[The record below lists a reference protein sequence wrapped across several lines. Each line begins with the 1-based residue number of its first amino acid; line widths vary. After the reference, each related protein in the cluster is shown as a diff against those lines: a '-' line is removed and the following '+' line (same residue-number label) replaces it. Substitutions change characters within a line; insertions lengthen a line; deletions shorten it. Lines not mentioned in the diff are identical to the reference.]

1 LLWPALQPL
10 LGGNCGRHVL
20 GGPARTCRSR
30 QIIRYGMM
38 STGAKPRWHPSD
50 AASVDAGA
58 MCGRQRHQRR
68 FGRTPLSS
76 GLPPT
81 ADMRTSAGFR
91 RCGPLSR
98 HRRAEIPQCAS
109 SPAAHSRFILA
120 AKITLLHFFTSSEIS
135 LAKSSG
141 DPARVVPPR
150 LASCAW
156 SFGAAILTL
165 TSLFSFWMTSAGVR
179 FGPQMPYHAP
189 KPCIARESH
198 GLKEES
204 AVTSRTLK

>member
-68 FGRTPLSS
+68 FGRTPS
-76 GLPPT
+76 

-109 SPAAHSRFILA
+109 SPAGCCAETLSPGYQSGHDFEPPAQRAHSLGRCRCCFEPCC
-120 AKITLLHFFTSSEIS
+120 K
-135 LAKSSG
+135 
-141 DPARVVPPR
+141 VPR
-150 LASCAW
+150 W
-156 SFGAAILTL
+156 HDLT
-165 TSLFSFWMTSAGVR
+165 THE
-179 FGPQMPYHAP
+179 Y
-189 KPCIARESH
+189 
-198 GLKEES
+198 
-204 AVTSRTLK
+204 SRPV

>member
-1 LLWPALQPL
+1 
-10 LGGNCGRHVL
+10 
-20 GGPARTCRSR
+20 
-30 QIIRYGMM
+30 MM

-50 AASVDAGA
+50 AVSVDAGA

-109 SPAAHSRFILA
+109 SPAAHSRLILA
-120 AKITLLHFFTSSEIS
+120 AKITVLHFFTSSEIS

-156 SFGAAILTL
+156 SFGTAILTL
-165 TSLFSFWMTSAGVR
+165 TSLFSFSMTSAGVR
-179 FGPQMPYHAP
+179 FGPQMPYHELASYPGKVSPRAGTSGNIGERASVVTARARRLPALTYSSDQSSGP
-189 KPCIARESH
+189 K
-198 GLKEES
+198 
-204 AVTSRTLK
+204 

>member
-1 LLWPALQPL
+1 MTSEK
-10 LGGNCGRHVL
+10 NDHRVRRRC
-20 GGPARTCRSR
+20 
-30 QIIRYGMM
+30 
-38 STGAKPRWHPSD
+38 
-50 AASVDAGA
+50 
-58 MCGRQRHQRR
+58 QRR
-68 FGRTPLSS
+68 QHFRTRVSH
-76 GLPPT
+76 GDVRVLPQRLPQFAVKGQPGQT
-81 ADMRTSAGFR
+81 TTIVGSHANRNFTQ
-91 RCGPLSR
+91 
-98 HRRAEIPQCAS
+98 IPQCAS

-156 SFGAAILTL
+156 SFGTAILTL
-165 TSLFSFWMTSAGVR
+165 TSLFSFSMTSAGVR

-198 GLKEES
+198 GLKE
-204 AVTSRTLK
+204 